1 MTNFHCINT
10 TRGGCLRLSGIG
22 EILVL
27 QTLIIKIKQ
36 MKKLLLLLS
45 CCLATWCSVQAGAK
59 YSASSSEVSGMLQEA
74 SASNVMLSSPAAAT
88 SSGPAQITS
97 FSYKEKESKIC
108 ITYKT
113 NNATSASVNLL
124 FGGRVVNS
132 SPISIPVSNYGTRT
146 AEIPLGSDWQEGM
159 YVVLLYVNGSVK
171 GQISSGSVGPC
182 YSVNV
187 NVKAYGDIKTVTA
200 DPDAKKLTVKY
211 SLQHGSTTNSSMR
224 IYKGTTLLHSQTI
237 SNPNTSVNTYKDY
250 SFSYSSFADKLIP
263 DSTYTCKLYTN
274 GRLVCES
281 DFKMPSTYTTKIK
294 SLTYEGGRLK
304 INFTVGD
311 LGAKLG
317 FRVVAVPLSGSG
329 NSETKYYD
337 NVNRG
342 YHEDSFYADVP
353 SFNGQAVYAVVL
365 VVNDRNV
372 ESKQIMIRR

>member
-1 MTNFHCINT
+1 
-10 TRGGCLRLSGIG
+10 
-22 EILVL
+22 
-27 QTLIIKIKQ
+27 

-124 FGGRVVNS
+124 FGGRVINS

-250 SFSYSSFADKLIP
+250 SFSYSSFADKLEP
-263 DSTYTCKLYTN
+263 DGTYTCKLYTN
-274 GRLVCES
+274 GRLVCEY
-281 DFKMPSTYTTKIK
+281 DFKMPSVWRDEIK
-294 SLTYEGGRLK
+294 SLTYGNGGLK
-304 INFTVGD
+304 INFTLKD
-311 LGAKLG
+311 TGANVRLI
-317 FRVVAVPLSGSG
+317 VVSVPLSGSG
-329 NSETKYYD
+329 NSVTKYYD

-342 YHEDSFYADVP
+342 YHEDSFTADVP
-353 SFNGQAVYAVVL
+353 SFNGQAVYAAVL
-365 VVNDRNV
+365 VVNNKNV
-372 ESKQIMIRR
+372 GSKQIIVRR

>member
-1 MTNFHCINT
+1 
-10 TRGGCLRLSGIG
+10 
-22 EILVL
+22 
-27 QTLIIKIKQ
+27 

-59 YSASSSEVSGMLQEA
+59 YSASSSEVSGMFQEA
-74 SASNVMLSSPAAAT
+74 SASNLVLSSPAAAT
-88 SSGPAQITS
+88 SSGPGQITS

-146 AEIPLGSDWQEGM
+146 AEIPLGYDWQEGM

-187 NVKAYGDIKTVTA
+187 NVKAYGNIKTVTA

-250 SFSYSSFADKLIP
+250 SFSYSSFADKLVP
-263 DSTYTCKLYTN
+263 GKTYTCKLYTN
-274 GRLVCES
+274 EKLLSVYK
-281 DFKMPSTYTTKIK
+281 FTMPSERIYGNAITLTPANNKLKIDFTVRDLGVSVRLK
-294 SLTYEGGRLK
+294 VSAASMSGKTGETRCYDLGIAKDHEGTYEVYVPYYTGQVIYAVELLK
-304 INFTVGD
+304 NGTSVN
-311 LGAKLG
+311 
-317 FRVVAVPLSGSG
+317 G
-329 NSETKYYD
+329 NSITVY
-337 NVNRG
+337 NR
-342 YHEDSFYADVP
+342 
-353 SFNGQAVYAVVL
+353 
-365 VVNDRNV
+365 
-372 ESKQIMIRR
+372 